1 MNTLFPNTL
10 FSLPLKPKPLLTP
23 ATTTTTI
30 SALSNRAIHL
40 YKCKACNNRNAWIE
54 EYDLYELLGVES
66 SSEQPRIKAAYRAL
80 QKQCHPDVAGSAGH
94 DMAVI
99 LNDIY
104 ALLSDPVSRSAYDQ
118 EQEKLSEFRG
128 YTGKPTY
135 STWFGAETEDRAVFV
150 DELRCVGCLKC
161 ALFAS
166 KTFAIESVYG
176 RARVVAQ
183 WADPEEKIVEAIQTC
198 PVDCIS
204 VVERSNLAAL
214 EFLMSKQQRGS
225 VRLSAGNTVGARASD
240 IFSDVNKFQRRFRE
254 IKEKASRKESKESD
268 LLRKS
273 RISAVQ
279 GIRSI
284 SNWWYWTPFK
294 SATVDTETSLIPIPS
309 TRRIDTSATERLKEA
324 AAAKRKAEAIRRAS
338 ISYRNND
345 DYWTPMLALP
355 SQSGNFNMPKSST
368 GSEKSDLLED
378 SDANRGTTRVEKEK
392 WGVDLKAPLLMAMVS
407 AAAVGYK
414 GGDAAESVG
423 LKEHIGGD
431 VVLRV
436 VNSFEL
442 QVLLAGV
449 TWFVIGLIV
458 VGLVTVVRKGENA

>member
-1 MNTLFPNTL
+1 MEREKERERCFNGDRIAEERARKIIATIERERERERENKEIIVGYV
-10 FSLPLKPKPLLTP
+10 FSCYRRSYRPLDIDQTVL
-23 ATTTTTI
+23 I
-30 SALSNRAIHL
+30 
-40 YKCKACNNRNAWIE
+40 RNAWIE

-118 EQEKLSEFRG
+118 LQADNQTLSLC
-128 YTGKPTY
+128 
-135 STWFGAETEDRAVFV
+135 
-150 DELRCVGCLKC
+150 LR
-161 ALFAS
+161 
-166 KTFAIESVYG
+166 
-176 RARVVAQ
+176 R
-183 WADPEEKIVEAIQTC
+183 
-198 PVDCIS
+198 